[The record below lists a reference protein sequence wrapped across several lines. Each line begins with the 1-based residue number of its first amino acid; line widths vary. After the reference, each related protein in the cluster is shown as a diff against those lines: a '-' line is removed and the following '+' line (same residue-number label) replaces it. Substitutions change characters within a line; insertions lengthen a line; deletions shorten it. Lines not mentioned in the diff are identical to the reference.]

1 MNSGVI
7 QGQRQ
12 GKCWF
17 QKRRIVSLKNL
28 AKINSRNAPPIFG
41 GQLNK
46 VEISDAV
53 SIAVNTVFQLRFWE
67 ISLSSKERR
76 EGIVGVSIRP
86 SFLRDSCVCYSF
98 SRV

>member
-7 QGQRQ
+7 QGRRQ
-12 GKCWF
+12 GEVLVSEE
-17 QKRRIVSLKNL
+17 RICLPKNL
-28 AKINSRNAPPIFG
+28 AKINRNAPPIFE

-53 SIAVNTVFQLRFWE
+53 SIAVNTVFQPRFWE
-67 ISLSSKERR
+67 ISLSSKERQCYQ
-76 EGIVGVSIRP
+76 GAFIRP
-86 SFLRDSCVCYSF
+86 SLLEIAVCVPSCF